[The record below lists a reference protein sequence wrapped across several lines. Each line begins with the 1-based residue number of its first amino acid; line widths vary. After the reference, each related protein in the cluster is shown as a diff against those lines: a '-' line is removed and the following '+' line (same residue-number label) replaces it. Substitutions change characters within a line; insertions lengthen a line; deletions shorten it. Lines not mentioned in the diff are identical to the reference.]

1 MWSVLQR
8 FTWSLKNAY
17 IVVRLLDEARVEHK
31 DRKAVKKKERKKNP
45 KEREL
50 IHHQKKRQEKWGKR
64 RITARNFYFAGGV
77 RVIQQKKMKMTKE
90 KASYLSR
97 A

>member
-1 MWSVLQR
+1 MVCV
-8 FTWSLKNAY
+8 AAIY
-17 IVVRLLDEARVEHK
+17 MV
-31 DRKAVKKKERKKNP
+31 VKKRLHRREAVGRGTSRTQRSKGSEKERKKNP

-50 IHHQKKRQEKWGKR
+50 IRHKKKRQEKWGKGR
-64 RITARNFYFAGGV
+64 TTARNFYFAGGV
-77 RVIQQKKMKMTKE
+77 RVIQQKKTKMTEE